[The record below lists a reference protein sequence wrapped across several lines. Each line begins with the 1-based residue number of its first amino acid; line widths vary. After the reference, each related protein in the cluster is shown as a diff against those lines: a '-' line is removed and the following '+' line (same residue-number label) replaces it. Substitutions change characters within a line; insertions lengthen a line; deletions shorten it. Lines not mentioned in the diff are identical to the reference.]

1 MGRHCIVFGQKPIQA
16 QIVNVIGILI
26 MLQAHIIYF
35 LARIIY
41 VICDNWFIAVE
52 ESHHCQGP
60 DHQDAHD
67 GDGHEAAARGFLAL
81 HIALVHTLHT
91 KCFSFK
97 LSLNFSP
104 LFIFYIGFTNS

>member
-1 MGRHCIVFGQKPIQA
+1 MVIVATSRPTHFQESAPD
-16 QIVNVIGILI
+16 
-26 MLQAHIIYF
+26 
-35 LARIIY
+35 
-41 VICDNWFIAVE
+41 CDNWFIAVE

-91 KCFSFK
+91 KVF
-97 LSLNFSP
+97 
-104 LFIFYIGFTNS
+104 LF